1 MIDAEIVMLKQAL
14 RSTVQWSKMVL
25 LDGTSWP
32 ILDAHRR
39 QEWFDIYEE
48 ELSRGGNGQ
57 APAPICKFGEEVIEF
72 QTDCWRTP
80 SRCLN
85 EQCSQMSKTPH
96 EAPIRKGD
104 QWTVLTRKMVKYAI
118 FGQDSQEWYE
128 FFTETAVPDEHFFAT
143 IKYAQPGAPTGWLRT
158 PMYVHWGPCRSH
170 PVEKFVGHPCSLG
183 IKDLEHIF
191 GSISMF
197 ARKVKLDEIE
207 LRKEM
212 LRGEP
217 KAIELPLIE

>member
-1 MIDAEIVMLKQAL
+1 MIDAEVVMLKRAL
-14 RSTVQWSKMVL
+14 RSTIPWTKMVL

-32 ILDAHRR
+32 ILDAQRR

-48 ELSRGGNGQ
+48 DLARGGTGA
-57 APAPICKFGEEVIEF
+57 APAPICKYGEEVVEF
-72 QTDCWRTP
+72 ETDCWRTP

-85 EQCSQMSKTPH
+85 QDCSKMSKTPH
-96 EAPIRKGD
+96 EVPVRKGD
-104 QWTVLTRKMVKYAI
+104 QWTILTRSMVKYAI
-118 FGQDSQEWYE
+118 FGQDSQAWYD
-128 FFTETAVPDEHFFAT
+128 FFLETAVPDEHFFAT

-170 PVEKFVGHPCSLG
+170 PVAKFVGHPCSMG
-183 IKDLEHIF
+183 MNDLEHIL

-197 ARKVKLDEIE
+197 ARKVGLDETE

-217 KAIELPLIE
+217 KAIELAMP